1 VSRASFGSDDVP
13 DAGTEQITPRGEGVE
28 EVGALV
34 VDADDDRSDRDTAVV
49 VNTPPVSAAEWGV
62 YRDSN
67 GEKVTVADD
76 NPAYDPEAEVVVV
89 AFRDELEAA
98 HPDWEPPEALELPA
112 DCQTY
117 AFPPR
122 RLRRVG
128 QYVEDGETADDG
140 ADNTPDA
147 PVDRLTDAQR
157 ELRERLEETSDV
169 AVAADPDDSEAAVL
183 VVEKLGET
191 HTIDADGTVEG
202 GAIADRLAGV
212 AAEYLGGETA

>member
-1 VSRASFGSDDVP
+1 VSRASFGGGDVP
-13 DAGTEQITPRGEGVE
+13 DRETEQITPRGEGVG

-34 VDADDDRSDRDTAVV
+34 IDADDDSSTPDEAVV
-49 VNTPPVSAAEWGV
+49 VNRPSVSLDGWVA
-62 YRDSN
+62 YRSED
-67 GEKVTVADD
+67 GEVTVADD

-98 HPDWEPPEALELPA
+98 HSDWEPPEALELPA

-128 QYVEDGETADDG
+128 QYVEDDETADDD
-140 ADNTPDA
+140 ADDTPNA
-147 PVDRLTDAQR
+147 PVDRLTGAQR
-157 ELRERLEETSDV
+157 DLRERLEETSDV

-191 HTIDADGTVEG
+191 HTIDADGNVEG
-202 GAIADRLAGV
+202 GAIADRLADV
-212 AAEYLGGETA
+212 AAEYLGGGTA